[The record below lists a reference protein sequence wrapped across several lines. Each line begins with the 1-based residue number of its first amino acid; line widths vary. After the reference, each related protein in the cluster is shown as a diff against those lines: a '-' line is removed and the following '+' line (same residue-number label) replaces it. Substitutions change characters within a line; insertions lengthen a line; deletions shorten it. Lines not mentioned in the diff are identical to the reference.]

1 MITEINRLVKKELK
15 ILRANQKV
23 RDAAKAAGVKQWE
36 IAVHLGISEPT
47 IVRWMRMPMSVDREK
62 AILQAIAELAQ
73 EKQKEE

>member
-47 IVRWMRMPMSVDREK
+47 IVRWMRMPMPADREK
-62 AILQAIAELAQ
+62 AILQAIAELAK

>member
-23 RDAAKAAGVKQWE
+23 RDAAKVAGVKQWE

-62 AILQAIAELAQ
+62 AIL
-73 EKQKEE
+73 

>member
-1 MITEINRLVKKELK
+1 MITEISRLVKKELK

-36 IAVHLGISEPT
+36 VAVHLGISEPT

>member
-1 MITEINRLVKKELK
+1 M
-15 ILRANQKV
+15 RANQKV

-36 IAVHLGISEPT
+36 VAVHLGISEPT

>member
-1 MITEINRLVKKELK
+1 MITEISRLVKKELK

-36 IAVHLGISEPT
+36 VAVHLGISEPT

-73 EKQKEE
+73 EKQEGA